1 MIRAWHLA
9 AAVVLSG
16 AAVLVAEQAGLS
28 GGAVAVVAAGTAWAL
43 GLALR
48 KTQKQPAPEANR
60 QISRDHFPAGLGR
73 ALLNQ
78 MPAPLIVIS
87 EQERLVYMN
96 PAAQAILPKAEMGAH
111 YSTMIRASAF
121 VAAMEQ
127 ILADRQDADF
137 SFTLMMERERF
148 FEARASMLPAGA
160 RDFGEEDHVIF
171 QIEDRTRDKASLQ
184 ARTDFVANASHEL
197 RTPLASVL
205 GYIETLQGHA
215 KDDPEARELFLGIMM
230 KQASRMQRL
239 VDDLMNLSRIEMNA
253 HIRPEEPLDLH
264 GLAAEAAHALF
275 PLATQNDVILQIE
288 IATDTRGPVVLGD
301 RDQLAQ
307 VIVNLVDNAIK
318 YGGQGQKVRVFP
330 AAPSAKYPGQ
340 AGISIRDAGPGIAR
354 ENVHRLTERF
364 FRVNAGQSK
373 DKGGTGLG
381 LAITKHIL
389 NRHSGAL
396 GIESVPGE
404 GSTFTLWLP
413 LADRSAWVV

>member
-1 MIRAWHLA
+1 
-9 AAVVLSG
+9 V
-16 AAVLVAEQAGLS
+16 
-28 GGAVAVVAAGTAWAL
+28 
-43 GLALR
+43 
-48 KTQKQPAPEANR
+48 
-60 QISRDHFPAGLGR
+60 
-73 ALLNQ
+73 
-78 MPAPLIVIS
+78 
-87 EQERLVYMN
+87 N
-96 PAAQAILPKAEMGAH
+96 PAAQAILPRAEIGMH

-121 VAAMEQ
+121 VAAMEE
-127 ILADRQDADF
+127 ILDDRKDSDF
-137 SFTLMMERERF
+137 TFTLMMERERF

-160 RDFGEEDHVIF
+160 VDFGDEDHVIF

-197 RTPLASVL
+197 RTPLASIL

-215 KDDPEARELFLGIMM
+215 REDPEARELFLDIMM

-264 GLAAEAAHALF
+264 ALAAEAAHALF

-288 IATDTRGPVVLGD
+288 IVTDADGPIVLGD
-301 RDQLAQ
+301 RDQLSQ

-318 YGGQGQKVRVFP
+318 YGGRGQKVRVYP
-330 AAPSAKYPGQ
+330 AEPSPKYPGH
-340 AGISIRDAGPGIAR
+340 AGISVRDTGPGIAR

-364 FRVNAGQSK
+364 FRVNAGQSR

-396 GIESVPGE
+396 GIESIPGD

-413 LADRSAWVV
+413 LADRAALSA